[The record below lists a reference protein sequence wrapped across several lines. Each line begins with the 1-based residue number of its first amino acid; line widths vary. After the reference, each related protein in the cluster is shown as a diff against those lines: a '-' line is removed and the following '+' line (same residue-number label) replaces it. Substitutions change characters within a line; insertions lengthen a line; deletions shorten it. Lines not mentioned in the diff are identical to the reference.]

1 MAEDMK
7 ETQPGLNSSEEVYL
21 IREAEATLQRLGSQP
36 GRPADAAQLGEAW
49 KIVEVRG
56 GFAIQDT
63 TSGKVLDV
71 RRAVRSDI
79 WVIIRQVLS
88 HFAS

>member
-21 IREAEATLQRLGSQP
+21 IREAEGTLQRLGAKP
-36 GRPADAAQLGEAW
+36 GEPVDPHKLGEAW
-49 KIVEVRG
+49 QIVDVKG
-56 GFAIQDT
+56 GFAIKDA
-63 TSGKVLDV
+63 TSGKILDI
-71 RRAVRSDI
+71 RRTVRSDV

-88 HFAS
+88 HFST

>member
-21 IREAEATLQRLGSQP
+21 IREAEATLQRLGAAPGQP
-36 GRPADAAQLGEAW
+36 VDPRKLGEAW
-49 KIVEVRG
+49 QIVEVKGR
-56 GFAIQDT
+56 FAIQDT
-63 TSGKVLDV
+63 TSGKILDV
-71 RRAVRSDI
+71 QRAVRSDV

>member
-1 MAEDMK
+1 MVEDMK

-36 GRPADAAQLGEAW
+36 GRPADPAQLGEAW
-49 KIVEVRG
+49 KIVEVSG
-56 GFAIQDT
+56 GFAIQDK
-63 TSGKVLDV
+63 TSGKILDI
-71 RRAVRSDI
+71 RRGVRSDI

-88 HFAS
+88 HFTA